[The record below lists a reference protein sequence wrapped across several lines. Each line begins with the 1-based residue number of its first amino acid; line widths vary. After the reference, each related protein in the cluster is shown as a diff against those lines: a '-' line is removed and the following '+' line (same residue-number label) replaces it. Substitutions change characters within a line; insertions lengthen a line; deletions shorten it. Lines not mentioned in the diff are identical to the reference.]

1 VSITALT
8 NAVSY
13 DPDLEKARFNLGRAY
28 VKLGNL
34 DMARVQ
40 YEILKNSRSDWADRL
55 LVLIDP

>member
-1 VSITALT
+1 MSITALT